1 MKQHLIEQ
9 QWFGFRGCFNCASRT
24 ILIQKFQVDE
34 NYSCWTKLTSGRRKL
49 FFYVH
54 ITKLPRISPR
64 QQVISYVFSAYL
76 KIFTISS
83 ISHLSNDD
91 TATKILPYLSVGL
104 SSFSSA
110 SQFSVSQ
117 FSVVIISISP

>member
-9 QWFGFRGCFNCASRT
+9 QWFGFRGCFKNSG
-24 ILIQKFQVDE
+24 
-34 NYSCWTKLTSGRRKL
+34 WTKITLAGRNFALMDEIDLRW
-49 FFYVH
+49 
-54 ITKLPRISPR
+54 TKAVFPHSHNKTAGDFSPAASY
-64 QQVISYVFSAYL
+64 SYVFSAYL